1 MTFTYHWLPFL
12 GSQID
17 GLTDTTVTST
27 ATMRLEAAPT
37 NYAAGCS

>member
-12 GSQID
+12 GTQIED
-17 GLTDTTVTST
+17 LTDTTVTST
-27 ATMRLEAAPT
+27 ATMRLETLPT